1 MKRREQLTPMDFSSF
16 IVVPRRMPR
25 KSRLIAKNR
34 SVTMQMIRLEPRS
47 RNSEDKFVNEKKRER
62 GSTRLSRRDETRD
75 RVETWHG

>member
-25 KSRLIAKNR
+25 KSRLIAKI
-34 SVTMQMIRLEPRS
+34 VTMQMIRLEPRS
-47 RNSEDKFVNEKKRER
+47 RNSEDKFVNEKKKRER